1 MNEVVLEHVMPSEYT
16 EILLNLNDKA
26 TPDEIFMSLRMEALK
41 LGFEY
46 CTYGFRSPVPF
57 TNPRTIVISD
67 YPKAW
72 CDRYNSAGYVNIDPT
87 VLHAQTSQAPIVW
100 SDSLFEN
107 TQDLWE
113 EANGH
118 GLLVGWAQSTLDRA
132 GGGMLTLARSAEPLR
147 ATELEAKELS
157 MRRLADV
164 AHAAL
169 SHAFRARALGDTP
182 LKLSAREI
190 EILRWHADGKT
201 ASEIG
206 EILHISMETVKFHTK
221 NAVTKLGA
229 ANKTAAVAR
238 AAALGF
244 LC

>member
-1 MNEVVLEHVMPSEYT
+1 MPSEYT
-16 EILLNLNDKA
+16 EILMNLNGTA
-26 TPDEIFMSLRMEALK
+26 TPDEIFTVLRTEALK

-57 TNPRTIVISD
+57 TNPRTIMISD

-87 VLHAQTSQAPIVW
+87 VLHAQMSQVPIVW

-113 EANGH
+113 EANAH
-118 GLLVGWAQSTLDRA
+118 GLVVGWAQSTLDRA
-132 GGGMLTLARSAEPLR
+132 GGGGMLTLARSAEPLS

-157 MRRLADV
+157 MRRLANV
-164 AHAAL
+164 AHTAL
-169 SHAFRARALGDTP
+169 GHVFRARALGDTP
-182 LKLSAREI
+182 EKLSAREI
-190 EILRWHADGKT
+190 EVLRWHADGKT

>member
-1 MNEVVLEHVMPSEYT
+1 MPSEYT
-16 EILLNLNDKA
+16 EILLNLNDTA
-26 TPDEIFMSLRMEALK
+26 TPDEIFTVLRTEALK

-46 CTYGFRSPVPF
+46 CTDGFRSPVPF
-57 TNPRTIVISD
+57 TNPRTIMISD

-72 CDRYNSAGYVNIDPT
+72 CNRYNSAGYVNIDPT
-87 VLHAQTSQAPIVW
+87 VLHAQMSQVPIVW
-100 SDSLFEN
+100 RDSLFEN
-107 TQDLWE
+107 THDLWE
-113 EANGH
+113 EANAH
-118 GLLVGWAQSTLDRA
+118 GLVVGWAQSTLDRA
-132 GGGMLTLARSAEPLR
+132 GGGGMLTLARSAEPLS

-157 MRRLADV
+157 MRRLADL

-169 SHAFRARALGDTP
+169 SHVFRARALGDTP
-182 LKLSAREI
+182 QKLSAREI

>member
-1 MNEVVLEHVMPSEYT
+1 MSPEYT
-16 EILLNLNDKA
+16 EILMNLNATA
-26 TPDEIFMSLRMEALK
+26 TPEEIFTVLRTEALK
-41 LGFEY
+41 LEFEY

-57 TNPRTIVISD
+57 TNPRTIMISD

-87 VLHAQTSQAPIVW
+87 VLHAQVSQVPIVW

-113 EANGH
+113 EANAH
-118 GLLVGWAQSTLDRA
+118 GLVVGWAQSTLDRA
-132 GGGMLTLARSAEPLR
+132 GGAGMLTLARSAEPLS
-147 ATELEAKELS
+147 ATEVEAKELR

-169 SHAFRARALGDTP
+169 SHVFRARALGATP
-182 LKLSAREI
+182 EKLSAREI

-221 NAVTKLGA
+221 NAVAKLGA

-244 LC
+244 LG

>member
-1 MNEVVLEHVMPSEYT
+1 MPSEYT
-16 EILLNLNDKA
+16 ELLVDFKDTTTL
-26 TPDEIFMSLRMEALK
+26 DEIFTGLRRQAIK

-57 TNPRTIVISD
+57 TNPRTIMVSD
-67 YPKAW
+67 YPQAW
-72 CDRYNSAGYVNIDPT
+72 CDRYNSAGYLSIDPT
-87 VLHAQTSQAPIVW
+87 VLHAQMSQVPIVW

-107 TQDLWE
+107 TQNLWE
-113 EANGH
+113 EANAH
-118 GLLVGWAQSTLDRA
+118 GLVVGWAQSTLDRA
-132 GGGMLTLARSAEPLR
+132 GGGGMLTLARSAEPLN
-147 ATELEAKELS
+147 ATELEAKELN

-169 SHAFRARALGDTP
+169 SQAFRTRVMVDTQQ
-182 LKLSAREI
+182 KLSAREI

-221 NAVTKLGA
+221 NAVIKLGA

>member
-1 MNEVVLEHVMPSEYT
+1 
-16 EILLNLNDKA
+16 
-26 TPDEIFMSLRMEALK
+26 MSLRMEALK

-132 GGGMLTLARSAEPLR
+132 GGGGMLTLARSAEPLR